1 MVFQTHKN
9 LSTHIESLKNENL
22 KIGFVPTMGALHAG
36 HISLM
41 KEAAKSNDILVV
53 SIFVNPTQF
62 ENANDLNKYPRTV
75 ENDTRL
81 IYEHFGE
88 TQVVIYTPN
97 VKDIYGDNAVAKSYR
112 YDGLEHV
119 MEGANRP
126 GHFDGVGTIL
136 EFLFLKTQ
144 PDYAYFGEK
153 DFQQLQI
160 VKKLVEKL
168 QLPIKIIGCPIKRE
182 SHGLAMSSRNERL
195 SPNARKEAAFIIE
208 SLGKAKAYF
217 NNHSINQT
225 ISMVQNLYH
234 ENQNL
239 ELEYFTIASEE
250 TLVPVK
256 RKYRKHTYRA
266 FIVAHI
272 EGVRLIDN
280 MRLSQ

>member
-1 MVFQTHKN
+1 MVFQTHIK
-9 LSTHIESLKNENL
+9 LTAQIESLKNKNL

-41 KEAAKSNDILVV
+41 QEAMKSNDILVV

-62 ENANDLNKYPRTV
+62 DNASDLSKYPRTLK
-75 ENDTRL
+75 NDTNL
-81 IYEHFGE
+81 IYNHFGE
-88 TQVVIYTPN
+88 SNVLIYTPN
-97 VKDIYGDNAVAKSYR
+97 VEDIYGDRAVAKSHQ
-112 YDGLEHV
+112 YDGLELV

-136 EFLFLKTQ
+136 EFLFQKVQ

-168 QLPIKIIGCPIKRE
+168 HLPVKIIGCPIKRE
-182 SHGLAMSSRNERL
+182 AHGLAMSSRNERL
-195 SPNARKEAAFIIE
+195 SPQAREEAVFIIQ
-208 SLGKAKAYF
+208 SLEKAKAYF
-217 NNHSINQT
+217 KNHSINDT
-225 ISMVQNLYH
+225 VAMVQKLYAK
-234 ENQNL
+234 NKNL

-250 TLVPVK
+250 TLIPVK
-256 RKYRKHTYRA
+256 RKYNKHTYRA
-266 FIVAHI
+266 FIVAHL

-280 MRLSQ
+280 MRLS

>member
-1 MVFQTHKN
+1 MVFQTHKT
-9 LSTHIESLKNENL
+9 LTTHIEKLKNQSL

-41 KEAAKSNDILVV
+41 EQAVESNDILVV

-62 ENANDLNKYPRTV
+62 DNASDLDKYPRTT
-75 ENDTRL
+75 EKDIEL
-81 IYEHFGE
+81 IYQHFD
-88 TQVVIYTPN
+88 QHKAIIYTPQIDD
-97 VKDIYGDNAVAKSYR
+97 VYGNDTKSKRYY

-136 EFLFLKTQ
+136 EFLFGKIQ
-144 PDYAYFGEK
+144 PDHAYFGEK

-168 QLPIKIIGCPIKRE
+168 ELDIKIIGCAIKRE
-182 SHGLAMSSRNERL
+182 PHGLAMSSRNERL
-195 SPNARKEAAFIIE
+195 SPQARKDGAFIQE
-208 SLGKAKAYF
+208 HLLKAKHHF
-217 NNHSINQT
+217 KNNSITSTIKMVKESFATHHS
-225 ISMVQNLYH
+225 
-234 ENQNL
+234 L

-256 RKYRKHTYRA
+256 RKYKNHTYRA
-266 FIVAHI
+266 FIVAHL

-280 MRLSQ
+280 MRLS